1 KYCYIYNYPI
11 GVEIELLKK
20 DEIIEYIDDIKTK
33 YIKFF
38 IESLDKEEYI
48 NLKLVLKN
56 TTILNVDK
64 KFIDKLIINKIIFV
78 DGNINIPIDIENIL
92 KNLVKNKQVLINV
105 KKWNRLYKLI
115 DGIIVAYGCLDS
127 FNFDDIL
134 DSFKNKDKVL
144 VMLDIYNN
152 NDYIIKNGAIISTKL
167 NNKKRINKY
176 IKSNVIKNF
185 TNRELIN
192 LGNSTYHHGMKSYKK
207 LIKTL
212 KRNYVFKNHDIL
224 FVDNKI
230 IIPYLYNSLNDEE
243 TARVNL
249 ECMISD
255 YFEFNNEK
263 LKELMLTKIIEI
275 KKNFPLW
282 EYRGFSREEG
292 V

>member
-1 KYCYIYNYPI
+1 SNY
-11 GVEIELLKK
+11 
-20 DEIIEYIDDIKTK
+20 
-33 YIKFF
+33 F
-38 IESLDKEEYI
+38 
-48 NLKLVLKN
+48 
-56 TTILNVDK
+56 
-64 KFIDKLIINKIIFV
+64 
-78 DGNINIPIDIENIL
+78 
-92 KNLVKNKQVLINV
+92 
-105 KKWNRLYKLI
+105 
-115 DGIIVAYGCLDS
+115 
-127 FNFDDIL
+127 
-134 DSFKNKDKVL
+134 
-144 VMLDIYNN
+144 
-152 NDYIIKNGAIISTKL
+152 IKNGAIISTKL

-176 IKSNVIKNF
+176 LKSNVIKNF
-185 TNRELIN
+185 TKYELIN
-192 LGNSTYHHGMKSYKK
+192 LGNTTYHHGMKSYKK

-249 ECMISD
+249 EITISN